1 MTAMGILQPK
11 VIATLLPDLPSLIMT
26 ELRAALGL
34 RDGRRDVTPIT
45 RGVLY
50 LSSVLHISPDWL
62 NQYWSETG
70 EMMAA
75 CIAEGQGLAVLK
87 GIGVVLDAT
96 A

>member
-1 MTAMGILQPK
+1 M
-11 VIATLLPDLPSLIMT
+11 
-26 ELRAALGL
+26 
-34 RDGRRDVTPIT
+34 
-45 RGVLY
+45 
-50 LSSVLHISPDWL
+50 
-62 NQYWSETG
+62 G